1 MDPVPPAPPSPPPS
15 GATAS
20 PSSRPLLLF
29 APGAGAPS
37 ASLWMRAWAERLGR
51 IGRVVPLDY
60 PYMKAGRRM
69 PDRLPAL
76 VAAHAAALNE
86 ARAGHSGPVYL
97 VGKSMGSRVG
107 CHLSLE
113 ATVAGLVCLGYPL
126 IAASNG
132 AVRDEVLVALRA
144 PVLFVQG
151 TRDPLCPLDH
161 LHSVRARMT
170 ARHELHVVEGGD
182 HSLQLAGGKSAR
194 AAQEA
199 SDQAILEAIRR
210 FIQSN

>member
-1 MDPVPPAPPSPPPS
+1 
-15 GATAS
+15 
-20 PSSRPLLLF
+20 
-29 APGAGAPS
+29 
-37 ASLWMRAWAERLGR
+37 MRAWAERLGQL
-51 IGRVVPLDY
+51 GRVVPLDY

-76 VAAHAAALNE
+76 VAAHAAALTE
-86 ARAGHSGPVYL
+86 ARAGHDGPVFL

-113 ATVAGLVCLGYPL
+113 AKVSGLLCLGYPL

-132 AVRDEVLVALRA
+132 AVRDEVLVALRT

-161 LHSVRARMT
+161 LRRVHARMT
-170 ARHELHVVEGGD
+170 ARHELHVVDGGD
-182 HSLQLAGGKSAR
+182 HSLELAGGKSAR

-199 SDQAILEAIRR
+199 SDQAVLGSIRR
-210 FIQSN
+210 FVESV